1 MPRMCRVVTTSTAT
15 LEAIQPPYNLKVP
28 EPGANLS
35 LGLSLVDAAGAQQP
49 DLICLP
55 EGFLGAGLTSNNKP
69 ALAEPIPGPVFDQLA
84 ARARRYHTYVVAGLY
99 LCEGSRVYN
108 CAVLID
114 RRGEP
119 AGIYRKK
126 HLTEREIESGMTP
139 GDAAMVFDTDFGRVG
154 LAVCFDMNWPQLW
167 ADMKNQGAE
176 VVCWLS
182 AFEGGLPLQVYAW
195 THGYRIVTSVWP
207 YHARVIDITGRIVAM
222 TSRWSRLATCDLNL
236 DKRLFHTDGQADR
249 LLAIQAKYGR
259 RVEIETFTEEALIT
273 LSSLDPQLTED
284 EVIAEFGLTDYQ
296 AFIAR
301 STAAQVRARPVERS

>member
-15 LEAIQPPYNLKVP
+15 LEAVQPPYNLRPP

-35 LGLSLVDAAGAQQP
+35 MGLSLVDAAGAQEP

-55 EGFLGAGLTSNNKP
+55 EGFLGAGLTIDRKP

-84 ARARRYHTYVVAGLY
+84 ARARQYHTYVVAGLY
-99 LCEGSRVYN
+99 LCESDRVYN

-114 RRGEP
+114 RQGKA

-126 HLTEREIESGMTP
+126 HLTEREIAGGMTP
-139 GDAAMVFDTDFGRVG
+139 GDRAMVFDTDFGRVG
-154 LAVCFDMNWPQLW
+154 LAVCFDFNWPQLW
-167 ADMKNQGAE
+167 ADMKDQGAE

-182 AFEGGLPLQVYAW
+182 AFEGGFPLQAYAW
-195 THGYRIVTSVWP
+195 THGYRIVASVWP

-222 TSRWSRLATCDLNL
+222 TSRWNRLAMCDLNL
-236 DKRLFHTDGQADR
+236 DKRMFHTDGQADR
-249 LLAIQAKYGR
+249 LLAIHAKYGR

-273 LSSLDPQLTED
+273 ISSLDPQLTEA
-284 EVIAEFGLTDYQ
+284 EVIAEFGLMDYG
-296 AFIAR
+296 AFISR
-301 STAAQVRARPVERS
+301 CTAAQEQARL